1 MPKQEMWDRRVDGE
15 EYKVLFIGSVPLEDV
30 TSERLYLVRSDG
42 VAFRRDGEDIDSAM
56 IARYSAVL

>member
-1 MPKQEMWDRRVDGE
+1 MWDRRVDG

-30 TSERLYLVRSDG
+30 TSERLYLVRSDE
-42 VAFRRDGEDIDSAM
+42 VAFRRDGEDIDNAM